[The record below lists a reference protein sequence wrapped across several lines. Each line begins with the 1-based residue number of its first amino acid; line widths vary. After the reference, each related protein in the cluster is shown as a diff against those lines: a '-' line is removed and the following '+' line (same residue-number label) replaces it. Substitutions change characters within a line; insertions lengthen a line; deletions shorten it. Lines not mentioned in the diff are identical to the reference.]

1 METDTLI
8 ELYDERPL
16 ENVLGVEVF
25 KPRVVIY
32 ICPQDIAADAL
43 VQKKLRNYF
52 AHRGQKVEL
61 IFYKA
66 DIYNVRSVLDLLRM
80 ITERY
85 GECAIDITG
94 ALCRERAPGVHL
106 QPQKEPVL
114 RHKKRPLRRRSPL
127 YYRVQRGGH
136 LPYGRRVHTPGTC

>member
-66 DIYNVRSVLDLLRM
+66 DIYNVRSVLNLLRM

-85 GECAIDITG
+85 GECAG
-94 ALCRERAPGVHL
+94 ADLHGASGGARGELCFLPLHRFD
-106 QPQKEPVL
+106 
-114 RHKKRPLRRRSPL
+114 RP
-127 YYRVQRGGH
+127 
-136 LPYGRRVHTPGTC
+136 